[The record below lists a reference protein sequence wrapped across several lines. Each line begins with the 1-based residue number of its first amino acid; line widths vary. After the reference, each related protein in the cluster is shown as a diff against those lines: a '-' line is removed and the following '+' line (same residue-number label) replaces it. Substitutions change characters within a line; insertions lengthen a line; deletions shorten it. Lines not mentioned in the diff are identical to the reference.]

1 MDGCG
6 DGDRGRPGHDRAPG
20 LTVRGAKILLLVLLL
35 AWLSLMFWNT
45 AKPLPPG
52 THLVS

>member
-1 MDGCG
+1 M
-6 DGDRGRPGHDRAPG
+6 RY
-20 LTVRGAKILLLVLLL
+20 AKILLLLLLL

-52 THLVS
+52 THLVSRAYRTQTSISCTNRRGAAPP